1 MQSKSYGAEGGGI
14 RRVTNSRKVV
24 AAVLA
29 LILISIILFPQVI
42 HGSRETVKVCAILPL
57 SGSGSVDA
65 IDARDGILIAVD
77 EINEFGGIN
86 GRPIELIV
94 VDCETN
100 ATIAAEKFRTM
111 EADYHPLFYMTAI
124 SEICAA
130 VAPLAEEAGAPLIAV
145 VSTDSSLTNGKE
157 WVFRCY
163 SGTEQEVGV
172 ALEFLHQFGVQH
184 LGILASN
191 DAYGIS
197 VSGALKREFEAVGG
211 EAQIERFATSETDF
225 ALEIQNVS
233 ANEAVYCVSTLIS
246 LRNVLVQ
253 LNESG
258 YEGLILTTAGGTAPY
273 ITSTPEADGVYL
285 AAPATYFLANF
296 QAVSFAEKF
305 EERYGRPV
313 SYQAASGYGT
323 LDIVAAL
330 LRGRELSREGL
341 REALTGGFVF
351 NCSLGNFIVPA
362 GEHNMAV
369 DLFRARIEGGKLI
382 YL

>member
-1 MQSKSYGAEGGGI
+1 
-14 RRVTNSRKVV
+14 VTRNPKVV

-29 LILISIILFPQVI
+29 LLLISIILFAQVM
-42 HGSRETVKVCAILPL
+42 HGSRETLKVCAILPL
-57 SGSGSVDA
+57 SGSGSAGA

-94 VDCETN
+94 ADCETN
-100 ATIAAEKFRTM
+100 ATLAAEEFRTM
-111 EADYHPLFYMTAI
+111 EADYRPLFYMTAI
-124 SEICAA
+124 SSISAA

-145 VSTDSSLTNGKE
+145 VSVDSSLTNGKE
-157 WVFRCY
+157 WVFRY
-163 SGTEQEVGV
+163 YAGTEQEVGV
-172 ALEFLHQFGVQH
+172 ALEFLDQFGVQR

-191 DAYGIS
+191 DSYGIS

-233 ANEAVYCVSTLIS
+233 ANEAVYCVSTLIP

-258 YEGLILTTAGGTAPY
+258 YEGLILTTSGAAAPY

-285 AAPATYFLANF
+285 AAPAVYSLANYE
-296 QAVSFAEKF
+296 AMSFSGKF
-305 EERYGRPV
+305 EERYGKEA
-313 SYQAASGYGT
+313 SYQAASGY
-323 LDIVAAL
+323 DAIKIVAGL
-330 LRGRELSREGL
+330 LRDRELSRESL
-341 REALTGGFVF
+341 REALTGGFIY
-351 NCSLGNFIVPA
+351 NGCLGNIALPA
-362 GEHNMAV
+362 GDHSMAV
-369 DLFRARIEGGKLI
+369 DLFKARIDGDELI